1 MFLLKFFQD
10 LYALYKQYWFKKYL
24 DVAKLTIIEKLFV
37 VFYQKEEVETKRI
50 TRVKEEG
57 IQLVTF

>member
-1 MFLLKFFQD
+1 MLYINNNDLKISGCS
-10 LYALYKQYWFKKYL
+10 
-24 DVAKLTIIEKLFV
+24 KLTIIEKLFV